1 MRSFEGLAD
10 YIIPRRRKVHFLVV
24 VVSILMVP
32 GIIASF
38 EPIDIESYDMES
50 PELDANQVLREEFT
64 AAGNIWGF
72 GIFVRDPSYFGE
84 PDSDVE
90 MIAEYRGG
98 GQGIVEPI
106 GGILNLSVLREIDE
120 DARELK
126 NNEISEFYLPMAS
139 EISGDPVNGILDLAT
154 EFRAFM
160 SGQSSLTSP
169 RINPFKLQA
178 TLDINASTD
187 PAPTNWLN
195 CGHLEC
201 LSFDDPNVTQEHIDL
216 AAHRMANNS
225 NGAFLRF
232 LSNDRAFLPDDLSSV
247 IGPVDHSI
255 SENGTLLSENWVPGR
270 WSASAAWLIV
280 NFDRNEMQKNGWTFS
295 WKNASSE
302 FGYERKGFNL
312 ETKPIRYSVEDCR
325 NREEN
330 DQPLCSVEWLYLS
343 LEEDLRKSDENIVSL
358 MFAESINVEINRE
371 LLSSAYLILLM
382 GAAILILL
390 WASLRRASDVAIV
403 ATSLG
408 VSLIWMYGLIGWAI
422 IIGKWADNE
431 IIFRSQ
437 FSNLLPILILALEID
452 DSLHSLHRYKEE
464 RRLGKTSEEAVHKA
478 ISKIGLAILLTSVT
492 TIVAFMANMT
502 SSIAALRSFGIEAG
516 LGVLCA
522 FFLTGLWVP
531 LARLDI
537 DIWLESKGRLEEE
550 RSDII
555 HMIPS
560 SWLSNLATLSAR
572 YSPIVV
578 AISILIT
585 IFATP
590 IMLSLEGD
598 FQVEDFIEEDS
609 DLAVG
614 VGLINE
620 RFSDEGEP
628 AYLLIEGN
636 ISNPLIIDAIDE
648 LRNNMNSHGPDEP
661 DQISKMPNGQVELIG
676 IDLMLWY
683 TRAAMAWNQTPFEQA
698 GWNFDSNEGGI
709 GCDAIQI
716 PNREMEFIYVPSI
729 DDSTCLNFLYGF
741 MVTRGVPASGG
752 YPSLS
757 TSIVGEFIQVEG
769 ELDFEKPW
777 LTSSGDTPRFPRT
790 SLRFGLSSPEQFALV
805 EPALEQLVA
814 DMAPLQNL
822 STNPIH
828 ERGSI
833 NSAFENEEY
842 PVSWAIPTGEPIIR
856 FVAADSMQDDLQ
868 DTLLLGVIFCILALW
883 WGFREEN
890 SPIERFNAEKKN
902 PIRFASKISLNTIML
917 SSISLF
923 LVGQDYLLILAS
935 LSVILSILW
944 GTRPFILATITTAP
958 IFLMIVWL
966 YAIVGMAGYGLNM
979 VTVSIA
985 AISLGVGIDYVIHVI
1000 QRFREEKE
1008 AGSSTISSIGAVGGA
1023 SGIALFGSAVSDMTG
1038 FLIINQSEM
1047 GFFSTFGLFCAVM
1060 ILLSLIASLILAPAA
1075 LALSHPDNGIL
1086 GSSKDQAAP
1095 Y

>member
-1 MRSFEGLAD
+1 
-10 YIIPRRRKVHFLVV
+10 
-24 VVSILMVP
+24 MVP

-72 GIFVRDPSYFGE
+72 GIFVRDPSYFGQ
-84 PDSDVE
+84 PDSDVG

-98 GQGIVEPI
+98 GQGIVEPV

-126 NNEISEFYLPMAS
+126 NNEISEFYLPLAS

-187 PAPTNWLN
+187 PAPTNWSN
-195 CGHLEC
+195 CGNLEC

-232 LSNDRAFLPDDLSSV
+232 LSNDRTFLPDELSSV

-302 FGYERKGFNL
+302 FGYERKGFDL
-312 ETKPIRYSVEDCR
+312 ETKPIRYSVETCR

-464 RRLGKTSEEAVHKA
+464 RRSGKTSEEAVHKS

-516 LGVLCA
+516 LGVFCA

-572 YSPIVV
+572 YSPVVV

-698 GWNFDSNEGGI
+698 GWDFDSNEGGI

-741 MVTRGVPASGG
+741 MVTRGIPASGG

-822 STNPIH
+822 STNPIY

-833 NSAFENEEY
+833 YSAFENEEH

-883 WGFREEN
+883 WGFREES
-890 SPIERFNAEKKN
+890 SPIERFNVEKKN
-902 PIRFASKISLNTIML
+902 PIRFASKIALNTIML

-923 LVGQDYLLILAS
+923 LVGQDYLLILAF

-958 IFLMIVWL
+958 IFLIIVWL

-1000 QRFREEKE
+1000 QRFREEKD

-1060 ILLSLIASLILAPAA
+1060 IFLSLIASLILAPAA

-1086 GSSKDQAAP
+1086 GFRRDQAAK